1 MIPSSEMAAN
11 ILMFQMFYNLI
22 LDSRFL
28 LADRYEDEV
37 GKPYDQAI
45 QTRPV
50 SGLPVFSDTV
60 YLRSQPCDEQ
70 HE

>member
-11 ILMFQMFYNLI
+11 MLMFQMLYNLI
-22 LDSRFL
+22 LDSCFL

-37 GKPYDQAI
+37 GKPYDKAVQA
-45 QTRPV
+45 RPV

-60 YLRSQPCDEQ
+60 YLRSQPYYEQ
-70 HE
+70 QE

>member
-11 ILMFQMFYNLI
+11 MLLFQMLNNLI

-37 GKPYDQAI
+37 GKPYDKAVQA
-45 QTRPV
+45 RPV

-60 YLRSQPCDEQ
+60 YLRS
-70 HE
+70 

>member
-11 ILMFQMFYNLI
+11 MLLFQMLYNLI

-37 GKPYDQAI
+37 GKPYDQAV
-45 QTRPV
+45 QTRSV
-50 SGLPVFSDTV
+50 SGVPVFSYTV
-60 YLRSQPCDEQ
+60 YLRSQPYYEQ
-70 HE
+70 QE